1 MSVFSEMSMGTHSTN
16 LGPYGSNLSPSADGT
31 CKRFSAGALST
42 DPSNP
47 PPSPI
52 TNQPSFIMTELGDA
66 FSAMYSED
74 NYPMAPNPSLNY
86 DEMSSASLSVSQ
98 RQIPAA
104 LNGGIHHDP
113 RMQPMYGGRGGGV
126 VMRRGNPL
134 HAMNHHH
141 HNHERYYHP
150 GAHSHHSHNAHPH
163 PSQPHNHTMQSAQHY
178 HQNHHHHLH
187 QNHHFPFQAHDQ
199 LETEST
205 LSMTTAHTDNQY
217 DSIHDVTPPGRPPS
231 LATEISEHYHH
242 IPTSPASLASEDYEE
257 EFLHQT

>member
-31 CKRFSAGALST
+31 CKRYSAGGLST

-52 TNQPSFIMTELGDA
+52 TIQPSFAMTELGDA
-66 FSAMYSED
+66 FSAVSQGYSEF
-74 NYPMAPNPSLNY
+74 NYPRAPNPSLDY

-98 RQIPAA
+98 RRIPAA

-113 RMQPMYGGRGGGV
+113 RMYGGRGGGV
-126 VMRRGNPL
+126 VVRRGNPL
-134 HAMNHHH
+134 MNNHHH
-141 HNHERYYHP
+141 HERYYQPPGLHNHHP
-150 GAHSHHSHNAHPH
+150 HNAHPH
-163 PSQPHNHTMQSAQHY
+163 PSHSHSHTQSSQHY
-178 HQNHHHHLH
+178 HQNHHRLH
-187 QNHHFPFQAHDQ
+187 QNHHFPFQAQDQ
-199 LETEST
+199 VEIEST
-205 LSMTTAHTDNQY
+205 ISMTTAHTDNPY

-231 LATEISEHYHH
+231 LATEISEHYNH
-242 IPTSPASLASEDYEE
+242 IPTSPVSLASDDYEE